1 MEGHYHGRAI
11 LEEWKRKAN
20 TETTSD
26 YKKYVK
32 KERKRALQTLKKEW

>member
-11 LEEWKRKAN
+11 LEEWKKNAN
-20 TETTSD
+20 TETTDD